1 MRYKRCALVTSEPA
15 VISSCEW
22 YEPVMSV
29 LRLKFDATLSYQR
42 DAILGVVALFAGLP
56 LANAQFSL
64 TSQAASQLGLTEL
77 GVSNPVPDDDTLFDA
92 QTLINLRGVQ
102 ERHGITRS
110 EALAGRNFSVEMET
124 GTGKTYVYLRTIFEL
139 NKTYGFKK
147 FVIVVPSIAIREG
160 VLASIDLLR
169 DHLTGMYLEPFDASV
184 YDSKQLGRV
193 RQFATANTV
202 QILVMNIQAFQKDVE
217 EAGDPT
223 KANII
228 NRAQDRMS
236 GRRPIEFI
244 QACRP
249 VVILDE
255 PQNME
260 SPPAVAAIDRL
271 DPLCTL
277 RYSATHKNLYNLV
290 YRLGPI
296 DAYDLNLVKR
306 IEVASVVADDNLNA
320 AFVRLLQVDVQ
331 RIRAQ
336 VQINHGVGL
345 AAKQKRVW
353 VTRGDDLAVASGG
366 RQEYANGYIVDDIS
380 FRSGAEA
387 IEFTNGADVSLGEAA
402 GSFDEDVR
410 RAQVFETV
418 RQHLDKERAL
428 HAHGVKVLSLFFIDK
443 VANYRGADADGNAV
457 LGEIG
462 VWFEEAYTDLAA
474 QPRYASLGLP
484 PVGQV
489 HDGYFSVDNKGVYK
503 DTRGTGEADTS
514 TYDLIMRDKE
524 RLLSTDA
531 PLRFIFSHSALREG
545 WDNPNVFQI
554 CTLNN
559 SKSADRKRQEIGRGL
574 RLPVNQAGER
584 IHDPQINRLTVIA
597 NEAYEQF
604 ARTLQDEYEEDTGQ
618 RFGIV
623 PKIAFAQLALPG
635 EPGEPTRVAVGQE
648 VSSDLWEHLVAG
660 GYLDSAGSVQPKFNP
675 ADENFQLTVPSSLE
689 ALRAEITDT
698 MSKYVFANRVINAK
712 KRQKVR
718 FSKQVTLDP
727 EFKKLWDRISQR
739 TKYRVSLSSDELVTA
754 AANAIADAAPIG
766 PALVRVRTVEIEH
779 TAAGLGTDKIV
790 DQRDYATQR
799 PTFLPDILADLQN
812 ETDLTRATLVRT
824 LIASGRLA
832 DFTVN
837 PQQFI
842 ALATTKINA
851 AMHEQMIEGISY
863 EAIAGLHWEMR
874 RLEPSL
880 EEEVERYA
888 ARLYKVQN
896 EQKTPFDHV
905 EIDSEVERRFAKAL
919 DDNRRVQFF
928 VKLPAWFTVDTPLGP
943 YNPDWAIVFERTQ
956 RLYLVRETKGSLDA
970 DQRRHEENV
979 KIECAKR
986 HFKAIDVDFAVVRD
1000 IDDMFGSVL

>member
-1 MRYKRCALVTSEPA
+1 MTALK
-15 VISSCEW
+15 
-22 YEPVMSV
+22 
-29 LRLKFDATLSYQR
+29 LKFDATLAYQLE
-42 DAILGVVALFAGLP
+42 AISSVVDLFIGLP
-56 LANAQFSL
+56 VADASFSL
-64 TSQAASQLGLTEL
+64 TSHSPSQFGFTEL
-77 GVSNPVPDDDTLFDA
+77 GVSNPVPEDDAVFEA
-92 QTLINLRGVQ
+92 QLRENLRDVQ
-102 ERHGITRS
+102 ERNGIARS
-110 EALAGRNFSVEMET
+110 EALAGRHFAVEMET

-139 NKTYGFKK
+139 HKTYGLRK

-160 VLASIDLLR
+160 VLATIDLLK

-217 EAGDPT
+217 EVADPT

-244 QACRP
+244 QATRP

-260 SPPAVAAIDRL
+260 SERAVAAIDRL

-277 RYSATHKNLYNLV
+277 RYSATHRNVYNLV

-306 IEVASVVADDNLNA
+306 IEVASVIADDNLNA
-320 AFVRLLQVDVQ
+320 AFVRLLQVDVNNT
-331 RIRAQ
+331 RAQ

-345 AAKQKRVW
+345 AAKQKKVW
-353 VTRGDDLAVASGG
+353 VTRGADLSVASGG
-366 RQEYANGYIVDDIS
+366 RQEYASGYIVDDIS
-380 FRSGAEA
+380 FRPGAEA
-387 IEFTNGADVSLGEAA
+387 IEFTNGSDVSVNKAH

-428 HAHGVKVLSLFFIDK
+428 QALGVKVLSLFFIDK
-443 VANYRGADADGNAV
+443 VANYRGTDTEGNPA

-462 VWFEEAYTDLAA
+462 LWFEEAYTDLTT

-484 PVGQV
+484 PVRQV

-524 RLLSTDA
+524 RLLSTDE

-554 CTLNN
+554 CTLND
-559 SKSADRKRQEIGRGL
+559 SKSTDRKRQEIGRGL

-623 PKIAFAQLALPG
+623 PKVAFAKLAAPARPG
-635 EPGEPTRVAVGQE
+635 EPAGTPIGQE
-648 VSSDLWEHLVAG
+648 VSSDLWEHLVAA
-660 GYLDSAGSVQPKFNP
+660 GYLDASGAVQPTFNP
-675 ADENFQLTVPSSLE
+675 SDETFELRVPTDLDT
-689 ALRAEITDT
+689 LRAEITDT
-698 MSKYVFANRVINAK
+698 ISKYVFANRVINAK

-727 EFKKLWDRISQR
+727 AFKQLWDRISQR
-739 TKYRVSLSSDELVTA
+739 TKYRVSLSSDDLVTI
-754 AANAIADAAPIG
+754 AANAIASAPPI
-766 PALVRVRTVEIEH
+766 ASAKVRVRTVEIEH
-779 TAAGLGTDKIV
+779 TSAGLSTDKIV
-790 DQRDYATQR
+790 DQRHYATER

-842 ALATTKINA
+842 SLVTTKINA
-851 AMHEQMIEGISY
+851 ALHEQMIEGINY
-863 EAIAGLHWEMR
+863 EPIAGLHWEMR

-896 EQKTPFDHV
+896 EEKTPFDHV

-919 DDNRRVQFF
+919 DDNKNVKYF

-943 YNPDWAIVFERTQ
+943 YNPDWAIVFEDTK
-956 RLYLVRETKGSLDA
+956 RLYLVRETKGSLEA
-970 DQRRHEENV
+970 EQRRHEENV
-979 KIECAKR
+979 KIECAQR
-986 HFKAIDVDFAVVRD
+986 HFDAIDVDYAVVTSVSGM
-1000 IDDMFGSVL
+1000 IDQLSAGPD